1 MKKNQEQKQDLL
13 LDALSC
19 IDDDI
24 LEKGLAL
31 RDQASPHQKETTQ
44 KPTREIQPPTFV
56 LSELEHRSRRKLWR
70 ILPVVAAASLLAV
83 VIPLSAL
90 LAAFLLHGN
99 HDAPLLAPG
108 QTDGIGG
115 LFPPMMDG
123 EDGNEAEGTNAWVP
137 EEAPATDAPTDA
149 ELDEST
155 EAFPEAPGESATE
168 AATSDGHDAV
178 EGGFSSDMVWT
189 TMDHTNQFFGY
200 TGISP
205 SGKTVTLIGTV
216 ELEGQSPQQ
225 TVSPKDEMALKLA
238 GQWFLSVYC
247 LDYGIHFSLFP
258 EEVIAERLTPDFD
271 KGGYTY
277 ETAIQ
282 KINRTA
288 GDLADLQ
295 HLNLSLHLVT
305 NELLTGSNLEEYRR
319 QFAEYHP
326 DSVDANRITTVRKIR
341 FSGENQV
348 IVDGRFFMDPL
359 DVPTG
364 FYAYEY
370 NGQWYLD
377 TQSSLE
383 DDLCIDLLQSDPDS
397 SSFYKPLTHTGV
409 ITALDDQYLYMNGLA
424 LQIRNVTLPDGLQ
437 VGDTV
442 TVTYHGLGMT
452 FLSEESDGLI
462 QTTEPTVR
470 VYKCDQ
476 IQPDQE

>member
-19 IDDDI
+19 IDEDI

-31 RDQASPHQKETTQ
+31 RDQAAATQKEAPKKSTQ
-44 KPTREIQPPTFV
+44 EIQPPTFV
-56 LSELEHRSRRKLWR
+56 LSDLDQKPLKRLWR

-83 VIPLSAL
+83 VIPLSVL
-90 LAAFLLHGN
+90 LAAFLLHGDS
-99 HDAPLLAPG
+99 DAPLPAPDNTP
-108 QTDGIGG
+108 TDEMGG
-115 LFPPMMDG
+115 LFPPMMDA
-123 EDGNEAEGTNAWVP
+123 EDGNEADGTHAMAP

-149 ELDEST
+149 GRDDNT
-155 EAFPEAPGESATE
+155 EPLPEAPGECETE
-168 AATSDGHDAV
+168 TDQYESV
-178 EGGFSSDMVWT
+178 EGGFSSDVIWT
-189 TMDHTNQFFGY
+189 TVDHTNQFFGY

-225 TVSPKDEMALKLA
+225 TVSPKDEMALKLV

-247 LDYGIHFSLFP
+247 LDYGIHFPLFP
-258 EEVIAERLTPDFD
+258 DEVIDERFMYEVRKEGL
-271 KGGYTY
+271 TY
-277 ETAIQ
+277 EQALE
-282 KINRTA
+282 KIDRIANDTT
-288 GDLADLQ
+288 GFE
-295 HLNLSLHLVT
+295 HLNLSLHLVS

-326 DSVDANRITTVRKIR
+326 DSVDADEIMTVRKIR
-341 FSGENQV
+341 FSEENQV

-370 NGQWYLD
+370 KGQWFLD

-383 DDLCIDLLQSDPDS
+383 DDLCIDLLQSDPGS
-397 SSFYKPLTHTGV
+397 SAYDKTHTHTGV
-409 ITALDDQYLYMNGLA
+409 ITALDEDYLYMNGLA

-442 TVTYHGLGMT
+442 TVTYHGLGVT

-470 VYKCDQ
+470 VYKCDH